1 MKPIG
6 CIIYVCVS
14 ILHAQRMSNIF
25 SLIVPL
31 YYIGCLLFTHNTQ
44 NTQNPPPPSQIHQRL
59 YELYLWRTSLEN
71 LQILRFSL
79 YTHFSSR
86 IHLRWFF
93 INGISIFRHY
103 FLWPWQIHLIKP
115 WHYWHEHLYIKYV
128 GKLDDCKE
136 KIKAASTYNDL
147 IFYKLTV
154 KISRS
159 LKLLLSAFFSFEY

>member
-44 NTQNPPPPSQIHQRL
+44 NPPPPPKSIKGCMNCIFEERHIG
-59 YELYLWRTSLEN
+59 ELTNSPVQW
-71 LQILRFSL
+71 L

-86 IHLRWFF
+86 IHLR
-93 INGISIFRHY
+93 
-103 FLWPWQIHLIKP
+103 
-115 WHYWHEHLYIKYV
+115 
-128 GKLDDCKE
+128 
-136 KIKAASTYNDL
+136 
-147 IFYKLTV
+147 
-154 KISRS
+154 
-159 LKLLLSAFFSFEY
+159 

>member
-1 MKPIG
+1 M
-6 CIIYVCVS
+6 CECQFYM
-14 ILHAQRMSNIF
+14 LREWAIF
-25 SLIVPL
+25 VSLIVPL

-44 NTQNPPPPSQIHQRL
+44 NTPPPPPIHQRL
-59 YELYLWRTSLEN
+59 YELYLWRTSYW
-71 LQILRFSL
+71 RTYKFSGSMVVHTFFKS
-79 YTHFSSR
+79 YTLTVIFCV
-86 IHLRWFF
+86 
-93 INGISIFRHY
+93 GISIFSHY

-115 WHYWHEHLYIKYV
+115 WHFCHEHENIIYV

-159 LKLLLSAFFSFEY
+159 LKLFLSA

>member
-1 MKPIG
+1 MNCIFEERHIG
-6 CIIYVCVS
+6 
-14 ILHAQRMSNIF
+14 
-25 SLIVPL
+25 
-31 YYIGCLLFTHNTQ
+31 
-44 NTQNPPPPSQIHQRL
+44 
-59 YELYLWRTSLEN
+59 ELTNSPVQW
-71 LQILRFSL
+71 L

-93 INGISIFRHY
+93 MNGISIFRHY

-115 WHYWHEHLYIKYV
+115 WHYCHEHENIIYV

-154 KISRS
+154 KISKS
-159 LKLLLSAFFSFEY
+159 LKLFLSASWYNGLTSVETKQLLFNYTAIIIFESFFPGVSKCFLF